1 MNPYDANTDWVAPKA
16 DDGDPEI
23 NIARWKFDALLRGAF
38 NRSMQQISEMARA
51 DDADSAGASELG
63 YETKPPPL
71 AADAEEPSPV
81 DPEWIEAIDKA
92 VDALT
97 ARVGALEKRRAAEAA
112 LTALEDEI
120 ERMLPQSKDDDED
133 DDVFARDLK
142 PKH

>member
-16 DDGDPEI
+16 DDGEPEI
-23 NIARWKFDALLRGAF
+23 SLERWKFDALLRGAF
-38 NRSMQQISEMARA
+38 NRSMQQISDMARA

-63 YETKPPPL
+63 YETKPPPS

-97 ARVGALEKRRAAEAA
+97 VRVGKLEKRRAADAA
-112 LTALEDEI
+112 LDALETEI
-120 ERMLPQSKDDDED
+120 EQMYPSKDDDAA
-133 DDVFARDLK
+133 DVFARDLK